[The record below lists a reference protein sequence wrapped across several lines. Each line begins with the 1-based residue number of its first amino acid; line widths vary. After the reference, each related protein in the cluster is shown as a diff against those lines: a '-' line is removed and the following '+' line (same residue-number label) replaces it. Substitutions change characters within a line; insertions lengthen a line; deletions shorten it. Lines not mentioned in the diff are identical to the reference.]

1 MQDSC
6 STTRLYP
13 SSLHKYGGQNR
24 GTVATFVKCQRRCR
38 FGETALSNIIL
49 YPSIVR
55 SGNTFYGVGL
65 PLLGSG
71 VCSLLIW
78 SELLEFMMHSD
89 HSPAHSTSEQMH
101 GPVCKTKNVV
111 QWKKSVLKVT
121 VFFFCFFFL
130 QTRLILYSLELR
142 NEYNSTLIL
151 HWFCLRGFP
160 HLWVFPQ
167 LVS

>member
-1 MQDSC
+1 M
-6 STTRLYP
+6 
-13 SSLHKYGGQNR
+13 
-24 GTVATFVKCQRRCR
+24 
-38 FGETALSNIIL
+38 
-49 YPSIVR
+49 R

-121 VFFFCFFFL
+121 GFFLFFFPSNKADSV
-130 QTRLILYSLELR
+130 QSGTEK
-142 NEYNSTLIL
+142 
-151 HWFCLRGFP
+151 
-160 HLWVFPQ
+160 
-167 LVS
+167 

>member
-1 MQDSC
+1 MGDRTGARQQLLS
-6 STTRLYP
+6 
-13 SSLHKYGGQNR
+13 N
-24 GTVATFVKCQRRCR
+24 VKDAANS

-121 VFFFCFFFL
+121 VFFFVFFSFK
-130 QTRLILYSLELR
+130 Q
-142 NEYNSTLIL
+142 
-151 HWFCLRGFP
+151 G
-160 HLWVFPQ
+160 
-167 LVS
+167 